1 MKKPVL
7 LRELVTGGELDIHL
21 ARLDAGETRAERP
34 HETLAV
40 EAAANAALELGVLRL
55 VARHA
60 PAVWRHVTHTAA
72 APKSTAS
79 RRSHEPYRC

>member
-7 LRELVTGGELDIHL
+7 LRELVARRELDVHL
-21 ARLDAGETRAERP
+21 ARLDASETRAERR
-34 HETLAV
+34 HEPLAI
-40 EAAANAALELGVLRL
+40 EAAADATLELGVLRL

-60 PAVWRHVTHTAA
+60 PAVCRHATHTAA

-79 RRSHEPYRC
+79 RRNQEP